1 MGVLRKGKALWERA
15 TQRFPQLKVK
25 GIRQRW
31 LLNSI
36 SAVFLILLLALSSF
50 AAALW
55 SYYYTSTESDL
66 SRKATSMAG
75 GCGGLLRG
83 HPQLL

>member
-1 MGVLRKGKALWERA
+1 MAKKTDL
-15 TQRFPQLKVK
+15 QDKVK
-25 GIRQRW
+25 IRGIRRRW

-55 SYYYTSTESDL
+55 SYYYTSTENDL
-66 SRKATSMAG
+66 SRKATSMASFSLG
-75 GCGGLLRG
+75 A
-83 HPQLL
+83 HSQ